1 MSDAVGIHSPDFVSE
16 VNHVESAFQKGRPQD
31 GVNLQG
37 TANDLSRQIALVH
50 VPALVPQQRFSNRKR
65 AYRIVMMAD
74 DSTKRTGGTGGGS
87 EHVAG
92 RLGTIEFSAERDP
105 RRPTIHEGQS
115 ARSIRMVPPAK
126 GLLISAD
133 RSAPTCLL
141 RCLGSCLL

>member
-37 TANDLSRQIALVH
+37 TANDLSRQVALVH

-65 AYRIVMMAD
+65 AYRIMMMAD

-92 RLGTIEFSAERDP
+92 RLGTIEFTSREGSPSPDHP
-105 RRPTIHEGQS
+105 RRSISQVDSHGPTSERLTQQRRPFG
-115 ARSIRMVPPAK
+115 
-126 GLLISAD
+126 AD
-133 RSAPTCLL
+133 VFTPLS
-141 RCLGSCLL
+141 